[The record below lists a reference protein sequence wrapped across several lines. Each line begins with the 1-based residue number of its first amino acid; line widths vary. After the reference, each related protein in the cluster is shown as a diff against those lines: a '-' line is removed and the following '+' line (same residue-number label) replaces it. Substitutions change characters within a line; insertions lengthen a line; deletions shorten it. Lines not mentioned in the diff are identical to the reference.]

1 MYGFL
6 KYTYG
11 KNFQNKILYYF
22 KDMAGVSYEFIEY
35 VDIEKRIYDDIKTY
49 LIHHYDIYKVVNKPL
64 IYPNNILIE

>member
-1 MYGFL
+1 
-6 KYTYG
+6 
-11 KNFQNKILYYF
+11 
-22 KDMAGVSYEFIEY
+22 MAGVSYEFIEY